1 MPPMP
6 LIRRRTLS
14 EDAHELRQLVMGDAH
29 FVPVL
34 VLTLASLFVS
44 VTEGGSRL
52 FALLSVALFASTLL
66 LALWRSGVSRPV
78 FNTCMVLCLVLVGL
92 GVVGLFLPDEWH
104 EQSHA
109 FAMAL
114 QGLLALVI
122 LLAFAVVLRA
132 AVRQKRVTLDTL
144 AAALTSYLLI
154 GVFFSLV
161 YRIVQGATGAFFVQ
175 TATPSPND
183 FIYFSFVSLTTT
195 GYGDLSASPGIA
207 RGAVIFELILGQ
219 VYLVTI
225 ISLVV
230 SHLGSERVPGA
241 LARGM
246 REQPD
251 GPAGPDVPTSEP
263 TPDVGT

>member
-1 MPPMP
+1 MP

-44 VTEGGSRL
+44 VAEGGSRL
-52 FALLSVALFASTLL
+52 LALFSIALFAATLL

-78 FNTCMVLCLVLVGL
+78 FNACTVLCLALVGL

-104 EQSHA
+104 EQSHT
-109 FAMAL
+109 FAMTL

-122 LLAFAVVLRA
+122 LVTFTVVLRA

-161 YRIVQGATGAFFVQ
+161 YRIVQGATGAFFAQ

-246 REQPD
+246 IENPD
-251 GPAGPDVPTSEP
+251 GPDDPTPDDP